1 MVIKDKVFLLG
12 GGLGLVGWHIT
23 KELLRKGA
31 REVRI
36 LDNNAFSEAH
46 TVDAMAAISEVTIHY
61 GSVLNPD
68 DCAAAMQ
75 GVDGLF
81 ILAACMSR
89 FTKEDPRRT
98 LDINLV
104 GMDNL
109 LFAAVDAGVSN
120 AVFSS
125 STGVYGYAVSGSVT
139 EDMPLG
145 SEGVNS
151 SAVIYGASKLIGE
164 KLCEHYSSTSDLKV
178 VSLRY
183 STVYGEHMHSRAA
196 NARYIL
202 GVIDQIDRG
211 EAPSYFDGGTE
222 TKDFVYGGDVAR
234 ANVMAIESDLD
245 QESFNVS
252 GCRMI
257 TVKDIVSIVQRE
269 MGSQLE
275 PRNLSNA
282 NIVRLVSPDPF
293 IYCCDKAK
301 DMLGWEPEMSFEE
314 GISRVV
320 RWRAD
325 IEAEFDFDTLGKKSA

>member
-1 MVIKDKVFLLG
+1 MLA
-12 GGLGLVGWHIT
+12 GGLGLVGWHISQ
-23 KELLRKGA
+23 ELVKKGA

-36 LDNNAFSEAH
+36 LDNENFSEAH
-46 TVDAMAAISEVTIHY
+46 TVAALSALPSVRLHRR
-61 GSVLNPD
+61 SVLDPAA
-68 DCAAAMQ
+68 CAEAMK

-89 FTKEDPRRT
+89 YTQEDPRRT
-98 LDINLV
+98 LDLNLT

-109 LFAAVDAGVSN
+109 LSAAVHAGVKN

-139 EDMPLG
+139 EEMPLG
-145 SEGVNS
+145 SKGVNS
-151 SAVIYGASKLIGE
+151 AAVIYGASKLIGE
-164 KLCEHYSSTSDLKV
+164 KLCEHYSSISELKV

-202 GVIDQIDRG
+202 GVIDQLNRS
-211 EAPSYFDGGTE
+211 EAPEYFDGGIE

-245 QESFNVS
+245 KESFNIS

-257 TVKDIVSIVQRE
+257 PVKEITAIIQRE
-269 MGSQLE
+269 MGTGFE
-275 PRNLSNA
+275 PVSKSSSNV
-282 NIVRLVSPDPF
+282 VRLVSPDPF
-293 IYCCDKAK
+293 VYCCDKAK
-301 DMLGWEPEMSFEE
+301 TMLGWEPHTSFEE
-314 GISRVV
+314 GIKRVV
-320 RWRAD
+320 NWRSSISAL
-325 IEAEFDFDTLGKKSA
+325 FDFDTPGKKRA

>member
-1 MVIKDKVFLLG
+1 MVIKDRAFLLG

-23 KELLRKGA
+23 QELLRKGA
-31 REVRI
+31 REIRI
-36 LDNNAFSEAH
+36 LDNNAFSEPH
-46 TVDAMAAISEVTIHY
+46 TVNALGAIPQVKIHN
-61 GSVLNPD
+61 GSVLSRD
-68 DCAAAMQ
+68 DCAEAMR

-81 ILAACMSR
+81 VLAACMSR

-98 LDINLV
+98 LDINLI

-109 LFAAVDAGVSN
+109 LSAAVEAGVSN

-151 SAVIYGASKLIGE
+151 AAVIYGASKLIGE

-202 GVIDQIDRG
+202 GVIDQINRG
-211 EAPSYFDGGTE
+211 EALSYFDGGFE

-245 QESFNVS
+245 QESFNIS

-257 TVKDIVSIVQRE
+257 PVKEIVGIIQKE
-269 MGSQLE
+269 MGSQQE
-275 PRNLSNA
+275 PKNLSSA

-301 DMLGWEPEMSFEE
+301 AMLGWEPEMSFED
-314 GISRVV
+314 GINRVV
-320 RWRAD
+320 NWRAG